1 MCSDFSFSYNKPFK
15 LKDIDRCWDTILDMK
30 ENGVELKI
38 NNVEVD
44 DILNSNIKKGKLVDP
59 KILYLVD
66 SKLNTFTLLNT
77 FHKSSTYRAISYSTV
92 YASKYVMGLTQP
104 EKEIIHFT
112 KGTKIKKIYYYQNDL
127 NYIFNN
133 PSVFVKRKFVS
144 NSKYI
149 SVEAKRKKDIL
160 MGNIT
165 IDNNEVKVFLINSF
179 NVANF
184 TKNINV
190 VPTNYIRLEFKH
202 YINFD
207 FAYKIKRRIDA
218 ILHILIFTNNISN
231 KLEFVDT
238 KKNRFTYF
246 DLDNKY
252 NERSLT
258 LPSFN
263 TKNTELIFIKLFD
276 LFLNMPDEEINTFL
290 PFLDFYRNKPSVEIE
305 FLEYYRML
313 ELIAKIKNQELQK
326 GKNQLFTLQLIRKY
340 PYLKKQYFGNQ
351 PDEELEEELRE
362 LRNYYSHEGY
372 YLDILPITKNK
383 QIIRYKNVNSQWK
396 VDTKNFI
403 KKIAYLEIYNMAE
416 IQIDEKEFISNV
428 PI

>member
-15 LKDIDRCWDTILDMK
+15 LKDIGRCWDTILDMK

-44 DILNSNIKKGKLVDP
+44 DILNPNIKKGKLVDP

-104 EKEIIHFT
+104 EKEITHFT

-133 PSVFVKRKFVS
+133 PSVFIKRKLVS

-184 TKNINV
+184 TRNINV

-276 LFLNMPDEEINTFL
+276 LFLNIPDEEINAFL

-403 KKIAYLEIYNMAE
+403 KKLAYLEIYNMSG
-416 IQIDEKEFISNV
+416 IQIDEKEFISN
-428 PI
+428 ISI